1 VAQHNSKT
9 PADSRDE
16 WRTPQWLFDWLDD
29 RFDFHIDLAATR
41 ENTHCSVFLTR
52 QEDALTADWGDF
64 HNATKGFCN
73 PPYSS
78 IDPWVDKAI
87 AEVICGFLTVMVF
100 PSPNGE
106 ERFDKVFRHASEIID
121 IVGRVA
127 FLRPDGEEVKGNTR
141 GTSIYIFDPAR
152 RSAPCQRWWVL
163 RDTIIA
169 LHGAS
174 PF

>member
-1 VAQHNSKT
+1 M
-9 PADSRDE
+9 
-16 WRTPQWLFDWLDD
+16 
-29 RFDFHIDLAATR
+29 DLAADENNALCGTFYTR
-41 ENTHCSVFLTR
+41 ES
-52 QEDALTADWGDF
+52 DALSHEWHAPGI
-64 HNATKGFCN
+64 AGRGFLNC
-73 PPYSS
+73 PYSN